1 MTIRLFTNFD
11 LDKDEQ
17 IILSDNDRHYLL
29 NVMRKSVGDEILLFN
44 GKDGEWRCVL
54 SRLDKKSA
62 VADALE
68 STRRQD
74 EEKLLDV
81 WLCATV
87 IKKDKMDLLIEKATE
102 LGVSGIIPVITKRTN
117 DSHLS
122 VEKMTLRAKEAAEQ
136 SERLSVP
143 FIKNPIALSSLL
155 EQWDKNRTL
164 IYLNERTK
172 GGSLE
177 KTSSPIAFLIGP
189 EGGFDDAEFEKLSAL
204 PYAKSVHLGRR
215 ILRAETAGISILAAW
230 NQINGWI

>member
-1 MTIRLFTNFD
+1 M
-11 LDKDEQ
+11 
-17 IILSDNDRHYLL
+17 
-29 NVMRKSVGDEILLFN
+29 
-44 GKDGEWRCVL
+44 
-54 SRLDKKSA
+54 
-62 VADALE
+62 
-68 STRRQD
+68 
-74 EEKLLDV
+74 
-81 WLCATV
+81 
-87 IKKDKMDLLIEKATE
+87 
-102 LGVSGIIPVITKRTN
+102 
-117 DSHLS
+117 
-122 VEKMTLRAKEAAEQ
+122 
-136 SERLSVP
+136 
-143 FIKNPIALSSLL
+143 L